1 MSLALIIRTPAELV
15 VDAEARSLTAEDR
28 SGRFGVRPRVEP
40 LVSVLVPSLLAY
52 VDAEGREVLVA
63 VGEGVLH
70 AEADRVDVAV
80 RSAVVCSSLASVRR
94 EVISAAAERREGAAA
109 MHDAFKSL
117 YRNLIEALAD
127 EERLR

>member
-1 MSLALIIRTPAELV
+1 
-15 VDAEARSLTAEDR
+15 
-28 SGRFGVRPRVEP
+28 

-52 VDAEGREVLVA
+52 VDTDGRELLVA

-70 AEADRVDVAV
+70 AEARRVRVAV
-80 RSAVVCSSLASVRR
+80 RSAVVCTSLESVRR
-94 EVISAAAERREGAAA
+94 EVLSAAAERREGANA
-109 MHDAFKSL
+109 MHGAFKSL